1 MQLYIEN
8 KIYPEDYI
16 KDIGTLGI
24 LLPMNS
30 SANTEL
36 SSFFSMSQTTEQQA
50 ISNYI
55 NLLLTRKGERFMQ
68 PEFGVGLM
76 YYVFEQNSD
85 SMNSQLR
92 EEIINQSALWLPYIH
107 NKSINI
113 SRKMNDV
120 DNENAINIQ
129 IQFSVFDNSANRTI
143 SIFTPSEQQF
153 NVLVE

>member
-1 MQLYIEN
+1 MQVYIEN

-85 SMNSQLR
+85 SMNAQLR
-92 EEIINQSALWLPYIH
+92 EEILNQSALWLPYIY

-113 SRKMNDV
+113 SRKMNGID
-120 DNENAINIQ
+120 DENSINIQ
-129 IQFSVFDNSANRTI
+129 IQFSVFDNGANRTI